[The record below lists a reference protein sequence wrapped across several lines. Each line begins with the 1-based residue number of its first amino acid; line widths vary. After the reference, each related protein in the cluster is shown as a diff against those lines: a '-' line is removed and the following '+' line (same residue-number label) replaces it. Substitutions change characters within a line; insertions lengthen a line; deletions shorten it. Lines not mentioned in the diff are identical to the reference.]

1 MNIQKMN
8 FRNALAATVAAI
20 AICAV
25 TGAHAQQSSNTASPD
40 PSTST
45 ARNTPPSEIKTKE
58 GGIIVEIPVIMMVPT
73 SQSEK
78 LAMEKGCW
86 VRLYDKKNFD
96 GNSLLLIGPINLARM
111 IGPFGVNWEN
121 KVRSLQTGP
130 NTNITIFDNRDF
142 KDEDKFIDPNMQIP
156 NLSRKM
162 GLFDNFR
169 SMILNCI

>member
-1 MNIQKMN
+1 MSILRKN
-8 FRNALAATVAAI
+8 FPHALAATVAAI
-20 AICAV
+20 CIWVAPGAV
-25 TGAHAQQSSNTASPD
+25 YAQSGSAATEGQ
-40 PSTST
+40 STSQGK
-45 ARNTPPSEIKTKE
+45 NTPPSEIRTKE
-58 GGIIVEIPVIMMVPT
+58 GGIIVEVPVIMMVPT
-73 SQSEK
+73 TQSEK

-96 GNSLLLIGPINLARM
+96 GNSLLLIGPINLGRM

-130 NTNITIFDNRDF
+130 NTNLTIFDNRDF
-142 KDEDKFIDPNMQIP
+142 KDEDKFVDPNMQIP

-162 GLFDNFR
+162 RLFDNFR